1 MARSA
6 TLLPAPDSPTVQST
20 SPASSVKSAPLIA
33 RTVPSPGDCYC
44 NGHVWMS
51 PRGALALYPDG
62 HVLTA
67 ETTLVVQ
74 FTSLLDRSSG
84 LVLSS
89 AMSFGTSQ
97 L

>member
-1 MARSA
+1 MRIIVEAARGRRNLHHLQQLEGA
-6 TLLPAPDSPTVQST
+6 LPRLSPLT
-20 SPASSVKSAPLIA
+20 A
-33 RTVPSPGDCYC
+33 RTVPSPGDCYG